1 MFLRGTIA
9 RKYSFRIEYS
19 TIEILQRSF
28 QFYASMFSDYA
39 NYLSL
44 VSVGYVGEVSKRNR
58 KIARK
63 LNGTA
68 RFFDRI
74 VLDGSSVIGEM
85 RFGGN
90 AGQFE
95 ACLGKVRR
103 QERNIPGSVGRAR
116 RSFARQPVGIS
127 HMSLSILSSVIGWNV
142 HTGTVSP
149 REHKVYPIL
158 YLP

>member
-1 MFLRGTIA
+1 MFSLLRGTIA

-90 AGQFE
+90 VGQFE
-95 ACLGKVRR
+95 ACLWQSSQTRKKHTWQCWKSAPLVRETAGR
-103 QERNIPGSVGRAR
+103 DFAHVVVDTFLRNWVKCPYWH
-116 RSFARQPVGIS
+116 SFSA
-127 HMSLSILSSVIGWNV
+127 
-142 HTGTVSP
+142 
-149 REHKVYPIL
+149 
-158 YLP
+158 